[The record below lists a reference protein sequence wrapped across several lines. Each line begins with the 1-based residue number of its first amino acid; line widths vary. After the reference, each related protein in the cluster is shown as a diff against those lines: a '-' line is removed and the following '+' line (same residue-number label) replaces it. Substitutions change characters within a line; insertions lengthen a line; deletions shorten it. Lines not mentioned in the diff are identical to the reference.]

1 MHCTNGIITKII
13 SKGNWN
19 PEATKKVY
27 KEFHLKLMRS
37 LPMNDI
43 LFLELLKVQNL
54 LPGDLQEQIQ
64 SKATKAERTAW
75 FLDHAIEP
83 SLNIDEVAPLCKLLS
98 VMSDDTDLKSD
109 LLKKLAAQ
117 IAQKLD
123 KETALITMKGKDC
136 CKDMQ
141 IHA

>member
-1 MHCTNGIITKII
+1 MHHIDIITIKII

-19 PEATKKVY
+19 PQATKKLY
-27 KEFHLKLMRS
+27 KDFYLKLMRS

-43 LFLELLKVQNL
+43 LFLKLLNNQNL

-64 SKATKAERTAW
+64 SKATTAEKTAW

-98 VMSDDTDLKSD
+98 VMSDDTELKSD

-117 IAQKLD
+117 IAQELD
-123 KETALITMKGKDC
+123 KDTSLITMKGKDC
-136 CKDMQ
+136 CKHMH
-141 IHA
+141 IHT